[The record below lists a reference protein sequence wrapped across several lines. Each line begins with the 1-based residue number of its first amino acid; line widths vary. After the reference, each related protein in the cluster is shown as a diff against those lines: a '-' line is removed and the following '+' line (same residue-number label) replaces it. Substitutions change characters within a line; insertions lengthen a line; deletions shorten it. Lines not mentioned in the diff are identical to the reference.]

1 MDTLEFNRIIELYEF
16 LSFFL
21 KMSIRSIVPLFTRD
35 RALLV
40 RSILQAIL
48 ARNIPANISPLDPS
62 KNILID
68 SRRKK

>member
-1 MDTLEFNRIIELYEF
+1 
-16 LSFFL
+16 
-21 KMSIRSIVPLFTRD
+21 MSIRGIVPPSTRD

-48 ARNIPANISPLDPS
+48 ARNIPANISPLDSS